1 MSTVYTT
8 PREAIRNMGRVF
20 FALILR
26 EAATRYGKIKIG
38 YVWAFLEPML
48 FIAALAIIFSYGR
61 ALQSGDMPQILFY
74 TTGILP
80 FFLFRDI
87 VTRTMTAIQGNY
99 QLLTF
104 PQVQVFDL
112 IIARALLE
120 IATFF
125 IVFTVL
131 VGTIAL
137 LNIEPVHI
145 DDPLRMLEAITLI
158 SLLGLGFGAA
168 MASLVP
174 LFPTLQFLINSVLL
188 RPLFFVS
195 GIFFT
200 ADIIPNSIR
209 HYVLYNPLL
218 QLGELFRSA
227 FFTGFESEYVEMP
240 YLVGFTLVTLFL
252 GLLLQR
258 ALKRHAM
265 RVPI

>member
-8 PREAIRNMGRVF
+8 PREAIRIMGRVF

-26 EAATRYGKIKIG
+26 EAETRYGRLKIG
-38 YVWAFLEPML
+38 YLWAFLEPIL
-48 FIAALAIIFSYGR
+48 FIAALALIFSYFRG
-61 ALQSGDMPQILFY
+61 LQSGTMPQTLFY
-74 TTGILP
+74 TSGIMP

-87 VTRTMTAIQGNY
+87 LIRSMTAIQGNY

-112 IIARALLE
+112 IIARTLLE

-131 VGTIAL
+131 VGTIAIL
-137 LNIEPVHI
+137 KIEPVYI
-145 DDPLRMLEAITLI
+145 DNPLKMLEAISLI
-158 SLLGLGFGAA
+158 SLLALGFGTACAA
-168 MASLVP
+168 LVP
-174 LFPTLQFLINSVLL
+174 LFPTVQFLIGSVLI

-195 GIFFT
+195 GVFFT
-200 ADIIPNSIR
+200 ADILPDNIR
-209 HYVLYNPLL
+209 HYALYNPLM
-218 QLGELFRSA
+218 QLGELFRSG
-227 FFTGFESEYVEMP
+227 FFTQYESEYVNMS
-240 YLVGFTLVTLFL
+240 YLVGFTLITLFL

-258 ALKRHAM
+258 ALKRHAL